1 MPLLNWLNKD
11 SATKAAAQSAY
22 RVLEEVPELSY
33 GDAESGNLLIQGDNL
48 EALKALIPFYAGKV
62 KCIFIDPPY
71 NTKSAFEHY
80 DDNLEHSQWLSLM
93 YPRLDL
99 LRELLS
105 EDGSIWVTIDDNE
118 AHYLK
123 VIMDEVF
130 GRRNF
135 IANMIW
141 QKKSSPSNDSNYI
154 SDNHDHILT
163 YAKNKKLWAP
173 NKLER
178 TDAQNEI
185 YKNSDGHDGIDEN
198 GIPYGRG
205 PWFAGDMT
213 VKTISENALYDI
225 VVPSGRTVKPAN
237 GRAWVYSKE
246 KFEEMLLDNR
256 ITFGKSGN
264 NKPCIK
270 RFLSEVK
277 DAKIVPKSVWLY
289 QEVGENRNARQE
301 VKIFN
306 FEAPFSTPKPEKLL
320 CRIINIATNKDD
332 LVLDSFLGSATT
344 SAVAHKMNRQYIG
357 IELGEHAITHC
368 QPRLQ
373 KVIDGEQGG
382 ISKSVKWQGGGG
394 FKFVK
399 LGETVFDEYGCLNPA
414 IKFPTLAA
422 YIWYVETRLPLTTN
436 KASKTQNS
444 PLIGIH
450 NETAYYLLF
459 NGILGDKRPSG
470 GNVLTSKV
478 IKLLSEFKGKKIIYG
493 ETTRLGEARLAKE
506 NIIFKQI
513 PYEVKAL

>member
-11 SATKAAAQSAY
+11 SATKAAAKSAY

-33 GDAESGNLLIQGDNL
+33 GDADSENLLIQGDNL

-123 VIMDEVF
+123 VIMDEIF
-130 GRRNF
+130 GRKNF
-135 IANMIW
+135 IGSVVW
-141 QKKSSPSNDSNYI
+141 QHSIQGKNDARYLSLHHNYLISYRQSENFTRNLFPRTEEHNKNYTNPDKDINGPWRAGDVRSPNLRENLKYQVI
-154 SDNHDHILT
+154 T
-163 YAKNKKLWAP
+163 PNKKVIEP
-173 NKLER
+173 P
-178 TDAQNEI
+178 
-185 YKNSDGHDGIDEN
+185 EN
-198 GIPYGRG
+198 GWR
-205 PWFAGDMT
+205 WSKDLFEKK
-213 VKTISENALYDI
+213 VL
-225 VVPSGRTVKPAN
+225 SG
-237 GRAWVYSKE
+237 E
-246 KFEEMLLDNR
+246 
-256 ITFGKSGN
+256 ITFINDDTKVLRKIYLKNQPGRVPESIWFGSDAGTTRDANRHLKQV
-264 NKPCIK
+264 
-270 RFLSEVK
+270 LSST
-277 DAKIVPKSVWLY
+277 DSF
-289 QEVGENRNARQE
+289 G
-301 VKIFN
+301 
-306 FEAPFSTPKPEKLL
+306 TPKPEELIQRVL
-320 CRIINIATNKDD
+320 HVATNEND
-332 LVLDSFLGSATT
+332 LILDSFLGSGTT
-344 SAVAHKMNRQYIG
+344 AAVANKMNRRYMG

-382 ISKSVKWQGGGG
+382 ISKSIKWQGGGG

-422 YIWYVETRLPLTTN
+422 YIWYIETRLPLTANKTN
-436 KASKTQNS
+436 KKNRS
-444 PLIGIH
+444 PFIGIH
-450 NETAYYLLF
+450 NQTAYYLLF
-459 NGILGDKRPSG
+459 NGILGDKRPSA

-478 IKLLSEFKGKKIIYG
+478 LKLLPEFKGKKIIYG